1 MLGLRLSLLV
11 GISASTY
18 AILAG
23 SAFGQAAGQGTETVI
38 VTGTRV
44 QGMTAADSAAPITV
58 LGADALSHGTGSTDL
73 RQQLGQSVPSFTA
86 EQQAFD
92 TANLTLSAALR
103 GLSPNDTLVLVNGHR
118 RHYSGNL
125 HVDAGSLGSG
135 SDSADLSLIPSSAI
149 DHVEVLLDGAA
160 AQYGTDAV
168 AGVVNIILKN
178 KSSGGQLVASAG
190 DYFNRGGE
198 DTNNGVK
205 AGGTKYDL
213 SYNMG
218 LPLFDKGFVNFT
230 VEKEYG
236 NFTQQAGADV
246 RVAGQGA
253 NGEGLQTTP
262 LVNPASNTGSPDIP
276 LAVAQKMPGYPRI
289 NAIIG
294 LPEYQLT
301 QAEVNSAYNFSDDFQ
316 IYAFGTI
323 AHRFGKSNQNVRL
336 PDQNIAT
343 PGSSQPCSAANLDG
357 YNTVVDSTGT
367 PACGPGLI
375 GNASGDG
382 LAGTTTPIPT
392 ANGPS
397 VNGLNP
403 STGLVVSSGNAGSY
417 TSPGELIQYPEG
429 MRPAEVLQ
437 EDDYQYNVGTKF
449 NVAGWDVDADASY
462 GKDINR
468 ISTWYSGN
476 RSLFIDTHSTPT
488 NFYDGS
494 FTGSQF
500 TGTIDATHQF
510 NVGMASPLTVALG
523 AEAREDTYS
532 IGAGEADSYYK
543 EGPQSFPGFA
553 PSDSGNHSRK
563 NYAGY
568 IDFALAPIEALQ
580 IDVAGRAEHY
590 TDFGDTQIGKITAR
604 YDLSSQLAIRG
615 TVSTGF
621 RAPTL
626 AEEFY
631 TATNVSPTS
640 ATVQLP
646 ADSAAAKLLGLEN
659 LRPEISTSFSA
670 GIVAHPLEDLSVTVD
685 GYSIAIGNRI
695 TTSSTVCAAGCSIN
709 APIVFQAIA
718 ATGVTL
724 DPTATQPGVT
734 AFLNAISSL
743 TQGVDMTINYPT
755 DLGDYGLIDWTL
767 AGNYNQTSISSV
779 APTPAVILGSNPGAS
794 FFTQSSNFNFV
805 HAAPQQRVVLTAN
818 WQLEPFGLTVREAYW
833 GPQHNLTSV
842 FGSAPFFSDNQAGVG
857 ITDLEARY
865 NITEQLQFAI
875 GGNNIFNIRPDI
887 VPWGGINNSNY
898 GPGYNTDVAGG
909 IIAGGPVTTSF
920 DPNGGY
926 YYGRLTYNF

>member
-23 SAFGQAAGQGTETVI
+23 SAFGQAQGQGNETVI

-125 HVDAGSLGSG
+125 HVDAGSLGSA
-135 SDSADLSLIPSSAI
+135 SDAADLSLIPSAAI

-178 KSSGGQLVASAG
+178 KSSGGQLSAQAG
-190 DYFNRGGE
+190 DYFNSGGIP
-198 DTNNGVK
+198 TVNGLK
-205 AGGTKYDL
+205 SAGTKYDVA
-213 SYNMG
+213 YNMG
-218 LPLFDKGFVNFT
+218 LPLFDKGFINFT
-230 VEKEYG
+230 IDKAYG
-236 NFTQQAGADV
+236 NYTQVAGADV
-246 RVAGQGA
+246 RVAGQGPT
-253 NGEGLQTTP
+253 GEGLQTTP

-289 NAIIG
+289 NPIEG

-301 QAEVNSAYNFSDDFQ
+301 QAEVNSSYDFNDNLS

-323 AHRFGKSNQNVRL
+323 ARRFGKSYQNVRL

-343 PGSSQPCSAANLDG
+343 PGSSQACSATNLDG
-357 YNTVVDSTGT
+357 YNTVVDSSGSA
-367 PACGPGLI
+367 ACAPGVV
-375 GNASGDG
+375 GNTSGDG
-382 LAGTTTPIPT
+382 LAGTASPIPT

-403 STGLVVSSGNAGSY
+403 VTGQVVSSGNAGSY

-429 MRPAEVLQ
+429 MRPLEVLQ
-437 EDDYQYNVGTKF
+437 EDDYQYNVGEKF
-449 NVAGWDVDADASY
+449 NVAGWAVDFDVGY
-462 GKDINR
+462 GKDIDK
-468 ISTWYSGN
+468 ISTWNSGN

-488 NFYDGS
+488 NFYDGR

-500 TGTIDATHQF
+500 TGTIDATHPF
-510 NVGMASPLTVALG
+510 NVGMASPLTVAIG
-523 AEAREDTYS
+523 GEAREDTYS
-532 IGAGEADSYYK
+532 IGAGDSASYYK
-543 EGPQSFPGFA
+543 EGPQSFPGFPLSA
-553 PSDSGNHSRK
+553 AGNHSRK

-568 IDFALAPIEALQ
+568 IDLAVAPIEALQ
-580 IDVAGRAEHY
+580 LDVAGRAEHY

-604 YDLSSQLAIRG
+604 YDITPQWAIRG
-615 TVSTGF
+615 TISTGF

-631 TATNVSPTS
+631 TAVNVSPVS
-640 ATVQLP
+640 ATLQLP
-646 ADSAAAKLLGLEN
+646 ADSAGAKLLGLQN
-659 LRPEISTSFSA
+659 LKPEISTSYSA
-670 GIVAHPLEDLSVTVD
+670 GIVAHPFEDLSATVD
-685 GYSIAIGNRI
+685 FYSIAVGNRI
-695 TTSSTVCAAGCSIN
+695 TSSSTIQAAGGAIN
-709 APIVFQAIA
+709 APVVFQAIA
-718 ATGVTL
+718 AAGVTL

-743 TQGVDMTINYPT
+743 TQGVDLTINYPT
-755 DLGDYGLIDWTL
+755 DLGDYGLINWTL
-767 AGNYNQTSISSV
+767 AGNYNQTAISSV
-779 APTPAVILGSNPGAS
+779 APTPAVILASNPGAT
-794 FFTQSSNFNFV
+794 FFTEGSNYNFV
-805 HAAPQQRVVLTAN
+805 HSSPQDRVTLTAE
-818 WQLEPFGLTVREAYW
+818 WILEPFGLTVRESYW

-842 FGSAPFFSDNQAGVG
+842 FGTAPFTNDNQAGVVL
-857 ITDLEARY
+857 TDVEARY
-865 NITEQLQFAI
+865 NVTEQIQFAI
-875 GGNNIFNIRPDI
+875 GANNIFNIRPDI
-887 VPWGGINNSNY
+887 VPWGGVNNSNY
-898 GPGYNTDVAGG
+898 GPGYNTDVAGN
-909 IIAGGPVTTSF
+909 IIAGVPAIASF